1 MDSTTSPTDPPDH
14 SSHEPALLGRTL
26 GGSFRVLEQVGATS
40 AGLMYRAE
48 DTTTGVE
55 VTLLLLRAGPE
66 REAPPEDSAR
76 LAPLL
81 QQLRRASEI
90 DHPNVPAVLRVE
102 ETSDGLAYA
111 VLESLQGE
119 LLAEI
124 LAARQALP
132 LSEAVHLILQVAAGL
147 QAAHEAGVVHGCLSP
162 ATILITRAAD
172 ERFLVK
178 LIHFAPT
185 PSSHHE
191 ESDPGTDKSLSTEYT
206 SPERLAGHPPDVSGD
221 VFSLGAVL
229 HHLLTGT
236 APGGRMTPAKPV
248 PSRVRPILEK
258 ALAASP
264 ADRFQTVAEFAA
276 ALRGLEIRRARTRAL
291 TSYVIAACVGVAVAL
306 AGVGLWWGSQQRGDR
321 GASESAM
328 APSAQADTANHVVAA
343 AGQPMEGT
351 WRLVAQRVGEQVL
364 RPPQAE
370 GFFRVRDGV
379 VLLELRG
386 TVGDTLF
393 EYYGS
398 GGYSGSADRFSYGYD
413 RMVWVTRRPARVTV
427 LDTIQFEAPRV
438 FQAHSVGSGV
448 RYEADSGH
456 YVLEVV
462 GDTLNYGE
470 AGAWVRRWIRVR
482 PTRSRP

>member
-1 MDSTTSPTDPPDH
+1 MDSTASPTDPPDP
-14 SSHEPALLGRTL
+14 SSREPALLGGTL
-26 GGSFRVLEQVGATS
+26 GGSFRVLEQLGETS
-40 AGLMYRAE
+40 AGLIYRAE
-48 DTTTGVE
+48 HATTGVE
-55 VTLLLLRAGPE
+55 VWLLLLRARAE

-76 LAPLL
+76 LALLL

-90 DHPNVPAVLRVE
+90 HHPNVAALLRVE
-102 ETSDGLAYA
+102 ETPDGLAYA

-124 LAARQALP
+124 LAAGQALP
-132 LSEAVHLILQVAAGL
+132 LPHAVHLILQVAAGL
-147 QAAHEAGVVHGCLSP
+147 KAAHEAGLVHGNLSP
-162 ATILITRAAD
+162 ASILITRTAD
-172 ERFLVK
+172 DRPLVK
-178 LIHFAPT
+178 LIGFALT
-185 PSSHHE
+185 ASSDHE
-191 ESDPGTDKSLSTEYT
+191 ESHPGTDKSLNTEYT
-206 SPERLAGHPPDVSGD
+206 SPERLAGHPPDVWGD

-276 ALRGLEIRRARTRAL
+276 ALRRLEIRRAWTRAL
-291 TSYVIAACVGVAVAL
+291 PLSVIAASVSVAVVL
-306 AGVGLWWGSQQRGDR
+306 AGLRLWWGSQQRGDR
-321 GASESAM
+321 VASESAI
-328 APSAQADTANHVVAA
+328 AHSAHADTARHVVAA

-351 WRLVAQRVGEQVL
+351 WRLVAQRVGEEVL

-370 GFFRVRDGV
+370 GFLRVRDGV
-379 VLLELRG
+379 VLLQLRR

-398 GGYSGSADRFSYGYD
+398 GGYSGSVDRFSYGYD
-413 RMVWVTRRPARVTV
+413 RMVWVTRRPTRVTV
-427 LDTIQFEAPRV
+427 LDTIPFEARRV

-456 YVLEVV
+456 SVLEVV

>member
-1 MDSTTSPTDPPDH
+1 MDSTASPTDPPDP

-26 GGSFRVLEQVGATS
+26 GRSFHFLDQVGATS

-48 DTTTGVE
+48 DATPGVE
-55 VTLLLLRAGPE
+55 VTLLYLRAGPE

-76 LAPLL
+76 LTPLL

-90 DHPNVPAVLRVE
+90 HHPNVAAVLRAE
-102 ETSDGLAYA
+102 ETPEGLAYA
-111 VLESLQGE
+111 ILESLQGE

-132 LSEAVHLILQVAAGL
+132 LSEAVHLILQAAAGL
-147 QAAHEAGVVHGCLSP
+147 QAAHDAGVVHGCLSP

-172 ERFLVK
+172 DRPLVK
-178 LIHFAPT
+178 LIRFAPT
-185 PSSHHE
+185 PSHHE
-191 ESDPGTDKSLSTEYT
+191 ESDPGTDKSLETEYA
-206 SPERLAGHPPDVSGD
+206 SPERLAGHPSDVSGD
-221 VFSLGAVL
+221 VFSLGAAL
-229 HHLLTGT
+229 HHLVTGT

-291 TSYVIAACVGVAVAL
+291 TLYVIAACVGVAVAL
-306 AGVGLWWGSQQRGDR
+306 ASVGLWWGSQPRGDR
-321 GASESAM
+321 VASESAM
-328 APSAQADTANHVVAA
+328 AHSAQADTADHVVAA

-351 WRLVAQRVGEQVL
+351 WRLVAQRVGEEALQ
-364 RPPQAE
+364 PPQAE
-370 GFFRVRDGV
+370 GFLRVRDGV
-379 VLLELRG
+379 VLLQLRR

-398 GGYSGSADRFSYGYD
+398 GGYSGSVDRFSYGYD
-413 RMVWVTRRPARVTV
+413 RMVWVTRRPTRVTV
-427 LDTIQFEAPRV
+427 LDTIPFEARRV

-462 GDTLNYGE
+462 GDTLNYSE

>member
-1 MDSTTSPTDPPDH
+1 MDSTASPTNPPDP

-26 GGSFRVLEQVGATS
+26 GGGFRVLEQVGATS

-48 DTTTGVE
+48 DATTGVE

-90 DHPNVPAVLRVE
+90 HHPNVAAVLRVE
-102 ETSDGLAYA
+102 ETPDGLAYA
-111 VLESLQGE
+111 ILEPQQGE

-162 ATILITRAAD
+162 PTILITRAAD

-178 LIHFAPT
+178 LIHFAP
-185 PSSHHE
+185 P
-191 ESDPGTDKSLSTEYT
+191 DKSLSTEYT

-221 VFSLGAVL
+221 VFSIGAVL
-229 HHLLTGT
+229 HHLLAGT
-236 APGGRMTPAKPV
+236 APGGRMTPEPV

-291 TSYVIAACVGVAVAL
+291 TSYVIAAGAGVAVAL

-328 APSAQADTANHVVAA
+328 AFSTQADTANHVVAA

-370 GFFRVRDGV
+370 GFFRARDGV
-379 VLLELRG
+379 VLLELRR

-398 GGYSGSADRFSYGYD
+398 GGYAGSADRFSYGYD
-413 RMVWVTRRPARVTV
+413 RMVWVARRPARVTV

-438 FQAHSVGSGV
+438 FQSHSIGSGI

-462 GDTLNYGE
+462 GDTLTYSE
-470 AGAWVRRWIRVR
+470 AGAWLRRWIRVR

>member
-1 MDSTTSPTDPPDH
+1 MDSTASPTDPPDP

-81 QQLRRASEI
+81 QHLRRASEI
-90 DHPNVPAVLRVE
+90 HHPNVAAVLRVE
-102 ETSDGLAYA
+102 ETPDGLAYA

-178 LIHFAPT
+178 LIHFAP
-185 PSSHHE
+185 P
-191 ESDPGTDKSLSTEYT
+191 DKSLSTEYT

-379 VLLELRG
+379 VLLELRR

-438 FQAHSVGSGV
+438 FQAHSVRSGV

-462 GDTLNYGE
+462 GDTLSYGE

>member
-1 MDSTTSPTDPPDH
+1 M
-14 SSHEPALLGRTL
+14 LGRTL

-76 LAPLL
+76 LAPIL

-111 VLESLQGE
+111 VLESMQGE
-119 LLAEI
+119 LLAKI

-147 QAAHEAGVVHGCLSP
+147 QATHEAGVVHGCLSP
-162 ATILITRAAD
+162 ATILITRAVD

-178 LIHFAPT
+178 LIHFASR

-191 ESDPGTDKSLSTEYT
+191 ESDPGTDESLITEYT

-236 APGGRMTPAKPV
+236 APGGRMTPEPV

-306 AGVGLWWGSQQRGDR
+306 AGVGLWWG
-321 GASESAM
+321 
-328 APSAQADTANHVVAA
+328 
-343 AGQPMEGT
+343 
-351 WRLVAQRVGEQVL
+351 
-364 RPPQAE
+364 
-370 GFFRVRDGV
+370 
-379 VLLELRG
+379 
-386 TVGDTLF
+386 
-393 EYYGS
+393 
-398 GGYSGSADRFSYGYD
+398 
-413 RMVWVTRRPARVTV
+413 
-427 LDTIQFEAPRV
+427 
-438 FQAHSVGSGV
+438 
-448 RYEADSGH
+448 
-456 YVLEVV
+456 
-462 GDTLNYGE
+462 
-470 AGAWVRRWIRVR
+470 
-482 PTRSRP
+482 